1 MQKIKAEI
9 QEKEVLL
16 EKFQLRLNEADAK
29 ANELKLSF
37 ENLCGM

>member
-9 QEKEVLL
+9 QEKEILL
-16 EKFQLRLNEADAK
+16 ENFQLRMNEADTK